1 MNDVPPNI
9 TTLESMG
16 ILLWHLQQQIT
27 RMESQQHTD
36 IKALRETIAT
46 LASKQYVDEK
56 LVSLR
61 DEVNRGKPAT
71 LFANVVKFCAG
82 VAVSGL
88 VWFAGVSAA
97 VSRGK
102 GRFSVKLLRTI
113 SRASGIVL
121 LITAVVIAVRLVQL
135 LAKR

>member
-1 MNDVPPNI
+1 MNDVPPTI

-36 IKALRETIAT
+36 IKSLRETIAT

-82 VAVSGL
+82 VAVVFAFVGL
-88 VWFAGVSAA
+88 ALKMANALDA
-97 VSRGK
+97 VSR
-102 GRFSVKLLRTI
+102 
-113 SRASGIVL
+113 
-121 LITAVVIAVRLVQL
+121 ITAVGAI
-135 LAKR
+135 K